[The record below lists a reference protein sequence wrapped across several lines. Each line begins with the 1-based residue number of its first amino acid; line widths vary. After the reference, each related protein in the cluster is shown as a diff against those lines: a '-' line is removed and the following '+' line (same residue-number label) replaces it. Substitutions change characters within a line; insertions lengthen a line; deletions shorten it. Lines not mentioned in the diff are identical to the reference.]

1 MSITATELAARR
13 CAHQTDALDQAGIAE
28 NLAALPD
35 WKVDGGKLAR
45 SFEFKDY
52 YRTLAFVNAIAWVI
66 HAEDHHPELSVS
78 YNRCG
83 VKFDT
88 HSVDNGRGGLSIN
101 DFICAAKVDAVF
113 AQRSPT

>member
-13 CAHQTDALDQAGIAE
+13 CAHQTEALGEDDIRQH
-28 NLAALPD
+28 LAALPD
-35 WKVDGGKLAR
+35 WQVDGGKLAR
-45 SFEFKDY
+45 AFPFKDY
-52 YRTLAFVNAIAWVI
+52 YQTLAFVNAIAWVI
-66 HAEDHHPELSVS
+66 HAEDHHPELAVS

-88 HSVDNGRGGLSIN
+88 HSVNQGRGGLSIN

-113 AQRSPT
+113 AQRSPS

>member
-1 MSITATELAARR
+1 MSINATALAASR
-13 CAHQTDALDQAGIAE
+13 CTHQVKALDDTAIKE

-35 WKVDGGKLAR
+35 WTIEGGKLAR
-45 SFEFKDY
+45 SFQFKDY
-52 YRTLAFVNAIAWVI
+52 YQTLAFVNAIAWLI
-66 HAEDHHPELSVS
+66 HAEDHHPELAVS

-88 HSVDNGRGGLSIN
+88 HSVNDGKGGLSVN

-113 AQRSPT
+113 AQRAGS

>member
-1 MSITATELAARR
+1 MSITANELAARR
-13 CAHQTDALDQAGIAE
+13 CSHQTDALDEAAIQSH
-28 NLAALPD
+28 LAALPD

-45 SFEFKDY
+45 SFGFKDY
-52 YRTLAFVNAIAWVI
+52 YQTLAFVNAIAWVI
-66 HAEDHHPELSVS
+66 HAEDHHPDLAVS

-88 HSVDNGRGGLSIN
+88 HSVNSGKGGLSIN

-113 AQRSPT
+113 AQRAAS